1 MKLVLVDERVGGNVE
16 GLSKGDVCGNN
27 SSVFWSRWLHKF
39 ICVIRY
45 GTYIPCSK
53 VEFLVLILCYK
64 YVSCNHWG
72 NWVKEHLCTIF
83 ETSRESIII
92 SKF

>member
-1 MKLVLVDERVGGNVE
+1 MVTTVLCSGHDNKV
-16 GLSKGDVCGNN
+16 
-27 SSVFWSRWLHKF
+27 

-45 GTYIPCSK
+45 GTYIPFSK
-53 VEFLVLILCYK
+53 VEFLVLILCYE
-64 YVSCNHWG
+64 YISCNHWG

-92 SKF
+92 SKFKIVI